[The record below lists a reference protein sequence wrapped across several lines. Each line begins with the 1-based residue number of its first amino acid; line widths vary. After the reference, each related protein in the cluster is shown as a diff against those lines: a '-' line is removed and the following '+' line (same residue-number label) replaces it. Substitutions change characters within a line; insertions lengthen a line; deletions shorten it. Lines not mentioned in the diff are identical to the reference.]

1 MNYNIIYERENI
13 KYFKVTM
20 LKLKNDTFYIT
31 TTRFNND
38 TYRQNERFRTNNNI
52 SGCVYGT
59 PHEMPTYIPINGKVF
74 VFEMNNSKN
83 QIEGIGY
90 MYNRLYTRKRLRI
103 YKDNN
108 YNRYSYL
115 GKHRVDREDMTGKQL
130 IDLEVI
136 EDLVFKGYGHLKRGQ
151 GITSFTQKK
160 VDDNKKF
167 IISFL
172 VKLFIN

>member
-1 MNYNIIYERENI
+1 
-13 KYFKVTM
+13 M
-20 LKLKNDTFYIT
+20 LKLKTDIFYIT

-38 TYRQNERFRTNNNI
+38 TYRQNERFRITHNI
-52 SGCVYGT
+52 NGCVYGT
-59 PHEMPTYIPINGKVF
+59 PFEMPNYIPINGKVF

-90 MYNRLYTRKRLRI
+90 LYNRLYTRKRLNI
-103 YKDNN
+103 YKDKN
-108 YNRYSYL
+108 YNRYSYV
-115 GKHRVDREDMTGKQL
+115 GKHRVDREDMSKKEL
-130 IDLEVI
+130 ANLETI

-167 IISFL
+167 IIRFL